1 LDLDGVQWSET
12 ARDHVA
18 KAVRRGASGE
28 PVIPLALHEQK
39 MGEQAKAL
47 GHESLNMWEARTRPS
62 EVLQEQFVVE
72 GVFPRHDVFS
82 EDKARVLDVSLV
94 ICACDTGVA
103 VWPFQALLRHSFT
116 LHNTASTR
124 DFSSL
129 GFKLLALSRSCKSVC
144 LVYGVSLHA

>member
-1 LDLDGVQWSET
+1 VQWSET
-12 ARDHVA
+12 ASDRVA
-18 KAVRRGASGE
+18 KLARRDSSGE
-28 PVIPLALHEQK
+28 PVIPLSLHEKK
-39 MGEQAKAL
+39 MCELAKAL
-47 GHESLNMWEARTRPS
+47 RRESVNMLEARSRPS
-62 EVLQEQFVVE
+62 EVQEEQFVVE
-72 GVFPRHDVFS
+72 GVFRRHDVFS

-129 GFKLLALSRSCKSVC
+129 GCKLLALSRSCTSVC